1 MRGVAGL
8 LPISLRS
15 WRSIHPATWVTAL
28 TVAAVLV
35 AVALYVGEKTA
46 AYLPGKLTI
55 TSWKPPG
62 VRDLS
67 APEQTQTS
75 NVAKKAAREPFRQHE
90 ARLTPGTDVP
100 KPQSP
105 ARAEPTQT
113 GRASWYDLDGATASG
128 ETMDEDALSAAHRTF
143 PLGSKVRVENL
154 ANGRSVVVRINDR
167 GPFAA
172 DRIIDLSK
180 AAAGALGMIDAG
192 VAEVRLSLIE
202 KVVASNSDAS
212 EAAPLQR

>member
-1 MRGVAGL
+1 MRRVAGL
-8 LPISLRS
+8 LPLSLRP
-15 WRSIHPATWVTAL
+15 WRSTHPTTWVTAL

-35 AVALYVGEKTA
+35 AAALYAGEKTA
-46 AYLPGKLTI
+46 AYFPGKLTV

-62 VRDLS
+62 ARDLS

-75 NVAKKAAREPFRQHE
+75 NVAKKAAREPFRRHE
-90 ARLTPGTDVP
+90 ARLTPGADVP

-105 ARAEPTQT
+105 ARAEPPET

-128 ETMDEDALSAAHRTF
+128 ETMDEGALTAAHRTY
-143 PLGSKVRVENL
+143 PLGSKVRVENV

-172 DRIIDLSK
+172 DRIIDVSK
-180 AAAGALGMIDAG
+180 AAAETLGMIDAG
-192 VAEVRLSLIE
+192 VAEVRLSLVE
-202 KVVASNSDAS
+202 KVVASNIDAG
-212 EAAPLQR
+212 EATPLQR